1 MRTPRSPA
9 HTKSVPC
16 GAIRTHMPVEWIL
29 MRKALHTAVILS
41 ASALV
46 LAGCSS
52 ADSGSTASG
61 EGLKGSG
68 SGESCVIEGT
78 VPLGAALSLTGAAAS
93 YGESQQK
100 GLELALD
107 DLNAEKGVKYSLK
120 VEDDGSDPRQAISVF
135 EKFVSDG
142 TSLVIG
148 PTLSNTAFQAQPIA
162 QEGGMPVLA
171 ISNTATGITDQGDFI
186 FRDSLT
192 EAQVIP
198 QTIETAKDKLGLKKV
213 VVMYSNDDAFTE
225 SGYKVMESALKDQ
238 GVEVLETLKF
248 SVKDTDF
255 RSLLTAAKEQKPDA
269 IVVSAL
275 IEAAIPLVTQARELG
290 IDQPIIGGNG
300 FNNPA
305 LMKDAGEA
313 AEGVI
318 VGAAWNSASDSPEN
332 TAFMKAYQEKY
343 GAGPDQFAAQA
354 YAGMQI
360 VDHAVRSNCSAERTD
375 VQKGLTEVKDLATPL
390 GSISI
395 NKDRD
400 AEHPAVVQIVKDGK
414 FAVLN

>member
-1 MRTPRSPA
+1 
-9 HTKSVPC
+9 
-16 GAIRTHMPVEWIL
+16 
-29 MRKALHTAVILS
+29 MRKLLSSAVFLS
-41 ASALV
+41 ASVLV

-52 ADSGSTASG
+52 SDTGSGASA

-68 SGESCVIEGT
+68 SGDSCVIDAT
-78 VPLGAALSLTGAAAS
+78 VPVGAALSLTGGAAS
-93 YGESQQK
+93 YGESQQM
-100 GLELALD
+100 GLELALEHLNEKD
-107 DLNAEKGVKYSLK
+107 GVAYDLT
-120 VEDDGSDPRQAISVF
+120 VEDDGTDPRQAISVF
-135 EKFVSDG
+135 EGFVSAG
-142 TSLVIG
+142 SSAIIG

-162 QEGGMPVLA
+162 QESGVPVLA
-171 ISNTATGITDQGDFI
+171 ISNTATGITAQGDFV

-198 QTIETAKDKLGLKKV
+198 QTIAAAKQNLGLEKV

-225 SGYKVMESALKDQ
+225 SGVEVMQSALDDE
-238 GVEVLETLKF
+238 GVEVLDTLTF

-255 RSLLTAAKEQKPDA
+255 RSLLTAAKQQNPDA

-300 FNNPA
+300 FNNPQ
-305 LMKDAGEA
+305 LMADAGEA

-332 TAFMKAYQEKY
+332 TAFMADFEEKF
-343 GAGPDQFAAQA
+343 GSAPDQFAAQA
-354 YAGMQI
+354 YSGLLVI
-360 VDHAVRSNCSAERTD
+360 DHAVRTNCSGERSD
-375 VQKGLTEVKDLATPL
+375 VQSGLTQVTDLATPL
-390 GSISI
+390 GAISI
-395 NKDRD
+395 NSDRD

-414 FAVLN
+414 FTVLN